1 MCGLFV
7 LQFFAFYFFFIT
19 AENIEQRIHVYGQS
33 KSLLKRG
40 LNEEAVINIVVPE
53 LARRNS

>member
-7 LQFFAFYFFFIT
+7 LQFFAFYFFIT
-19 AENIEQRIHVYGQS
+19 AENIEQRIHFYGQS

-40 LNEEAVINIVVPE
+40 LNEEAVINILVPE
-53 LARRNS
+53 LARSNS